1 MKWARPANGATCR
14 HSKRPSDI
22 VVNPTF
28 ALSQCLGGADADVV
42 VDRTLWDYKASRQQ
56 SVLRREDIWQI
67 VGYALAHTDNAFQL
81 ETLFCFPKT
90 LFGLGF
96 DYRGR
101 GRAGVA

>member
-81 ETLFCFPKT
+81 ETLDSPRCAAGYDTP
-90 LFGLGF
+90 
-96 DYRGR
+96 GR
-101 GRAGVA
+101 SENWSPT